1 MPSKFVTSSDGSKI
15 YAEAVGDPT
24 KPALVLVPGYM
35 LSTMVFDKQFED
47 KELQK
52 ELYLVRG
59 ARSYHRAHSD
69 KQTDTV
75 RYARSWSEC
84 HA

>member
-1 MPSKFVTSSDGSKI
+1 MLSPIDMPSKFVTSSDGSKI
-15 YAEAVGDPT
+15 YAEAIGDPT

-59 ARSYHRAHSD
+59 PYLATILSHSD
-69 KQTDTV
+69 KNK
-75 RYARSWSEC
+75 
-84 HA
+84 